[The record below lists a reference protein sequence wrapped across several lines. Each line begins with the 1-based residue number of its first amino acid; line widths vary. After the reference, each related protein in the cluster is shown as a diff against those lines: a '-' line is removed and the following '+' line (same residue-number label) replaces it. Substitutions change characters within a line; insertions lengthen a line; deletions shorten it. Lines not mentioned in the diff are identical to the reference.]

1 MTDTKLDTFRVAE
14 NIHSMLRI
22 LRTGAIRYEDFPVVV
37 GMTNKHTPHIF
48 MDTRRVVVAP
58 RSWHA
63 DLQRR
68 FNFHP
73 VIDKLLQ
80 DHRPIDWHQLVLEYP
95 HQAETDRNRIAYTQN
110 DRKGEDDIQTVTSL
124 AKYIRRHFPALGD
137 HVIRDTVAAYTVTGC
152 KIIRNV
158 DEMIYHIERGP
169 SSCMVRSGWNV
180 SNHPY
185 RVYCPSLG
193 WGLAVRVEGDET
205 IGRALVND
213 RNMTYVR
220 TYLRSTQFSHSDH
233 DMEAWLTEQGYT
245 KASSWEGLQFLHIPD
260 CSEFVAPYLDGDVK
274 NVDLVQVDG
283 KTLVEVHDDGEY
295 RCDQT
300 SGSAYA
306 NNGSSCE
313 DCNDHV
319 SDGDGYWVGQDES
332 SLVCQSCCDNDYYYA
347 YGRRGR
353 QYYVHGNNVVH
364 VGDETYDED
373 YLGDNNIIE
382 LRNGDYCHSDSAV
395 YIESED
401 VWYEDGDDE
410 VCYDDH
416 NSRHELVDNCVQL
429 ENGDMCH
436 TDDAWM
442 CQATMN
448 YYTNDEEYVEVDGE
462 KYHPDH
468 VPETETE
475 ETEPTQGES
484 L

>member
-22 LRTGAIRYEDFPVVV
+22 LRTGAVRYEDFPVVV

-48 MDTRRVVVAP
+48 MDTKRVVVSP
-58 RSWHA
+58 RAWHA

-68 FNFHP
+68 YEFHP

-80 DHRPIDWHQLVLEYP
+80 EHRPHDWHSLVLEYP
-95 HQAETDRNRIAYTQN
+95 HQAETDRTRIAYTQN
-110 DRKGEDDIQTVTSL
+110 DRKGEDNIQTVTSL
-124 AKYIRRHFPALGD
+124 AKYLRRHFPALGD

-180 SNHPY
+180 ANHPY
-185 RVYCPSLG
+185 RVYDPSLG

-205 IGRALVND
+205 VGRALVND

-220 TYLRSTQFSHSDH
+220 TYLKNTSFSHSDH
-233 DMEAWLTEQGYT
+233 NMEAWLTEQGYT
-245 KASSWEGLQFLHIPD
+245 KACSWEGLQFLHIDD
-260 CSEFVAPYLDGDVK
+260 CNEFVAPYLDGDVK
-274 NVDLVQVDG
+274 NVDLVKVDG
-283 KTLVEVHDDGEY
+283 KTLVEVREDGEY

-300 SGSAYA
+300 GGSAYA

-319 SDGDGYWVGQDES
+319 SEGDGYWVGQDES
-332 SLVCQSCCDNDYYYA
+332 SLVCERCCDNDYYYA
-347 YGRRGR
+347 YGRRSR

-373 YLGDNNIIE
+373 YLSDNNIVE
-382 LRNGDYCHSDSAV
+382 LACGDWCHSDNAV
-395 YIESED
+395 YVESSDE
-401 VWYEDGDDE
+401 WFAEDDE
-410 VCYDDH
+410 DVCYDEY
-416 NSRHELVDNCVQL
+416 NSRHELVKDCVQVAD
-429 ENGDMCH
+429 GSMCAE
-436 TDDAWM
+436 DDAWQ
-442 CQATMN
+442 CEHTKEW
-448 YYTNDEEYVEVDGE
+448 YTNDEEYVEVDGE

-468 VPETETE
+468 APETETE
-475 ETEPTQGES
+475 ETKSTQGE
-484 L
+484 